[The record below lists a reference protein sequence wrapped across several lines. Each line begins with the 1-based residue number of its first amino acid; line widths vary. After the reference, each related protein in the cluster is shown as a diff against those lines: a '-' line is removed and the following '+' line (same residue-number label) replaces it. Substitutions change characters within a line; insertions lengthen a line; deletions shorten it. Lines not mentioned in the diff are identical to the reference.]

1 MLVKVF
7 NNTNSLAQASADR
20 AAGTIRGA
28 IAERG
33 RARIILATGTS
44 QFAFLDALTRTND
57 LDWPK
62 VEAFHLDEYIGIPA
76 THPASFRKILQE
88 RVVQKTGIKHFYPIE
103 GDSPDLPARIRE
115 LSRHLRSA
123 QIDLA
128 FIGIGE
134 NGHIAFNDPPA
145 DFDTEEAYKIVEL
158 DEACRRQQLGEGW
171 FPNLSEVPT
180 RAVSMTVRQI
190 MKSRQII
197 SVVPDRR
204 KAQAVKNT
212 LESKIS
218 PDIPASI
225 LRQHR
230 DVTLY
235 LDQDSASLLSGAL
248 RDALQKESEVTV
260 QS

>member
-7 NNTNSLAQASADR
+7 KETSSLADAAADQAS
-20 AAGTIRGA
+20 GTIRRA
-28 IAERG
+28 IAERE

-44 QFAFLDALTRTND
+44 QFAFLDALTRTTD
-57 LDWPK
+57 LDWSK

-76 THPASFRKILQE
+76 THPASFRRILQE
-88 RVVQKTGIKHFYPIE
+88 RVVQKTGIRYFYPIE
-103 GDSPDLPARIRE
+103 GDSVDLPAEIRAVSQ
-115 LSRHLRSA
+115 LLKSA
-123 QIDLA
+123 PIDLA

-134 NGHIAFNDPPA
+134 NGHVAFNDPPA
-145 DFDTEEAYKIVEL
+145 DFDAEEPYKIVEL
-158 DEACRRQQLGEGW
+158 DEACRRQQMGEGW
-171 FPNLSEVPT
+171 FPSLSQVPT

-190 MKSRQII
+190 MKSQQII

-218 PDIPASI
+218 PRIPASI
-225 LRQHR
+225 LRQHP

-235 LDQDSASLLSGAL
+235 LDQDSASLLGGAI
-248 RDALQKESEVTV
+248 RDGLEQKSEVTV
-260 QS
+260 ES